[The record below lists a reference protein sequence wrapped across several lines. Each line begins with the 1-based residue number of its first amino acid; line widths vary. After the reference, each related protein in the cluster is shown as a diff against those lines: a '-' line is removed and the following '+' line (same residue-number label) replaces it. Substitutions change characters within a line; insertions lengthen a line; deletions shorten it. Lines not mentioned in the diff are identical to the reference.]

1 MVQLSGVYNDGQITL
16 DQKVSATKPVKVM
29 VTFME
34 DDVVVEEKPLN
45 FNDFSFDQCREMLK
59 DLNTSF
65 SDTVIEERRSEL

>member
-65 SDTVIEERRSEL
+65 SDAVIEERRSAR